1 MSGGEGEAGEKK
13 RRKNEE
19 NGKSPGARLMSRFGI
34 FSWSDDKEPS
44 GRI

>member
-1 MSGGEGEAGEKK
+1 MSGGEGEAGEEK
-13 RRKNEE
+13 RKNEK
-19 NGKSPGARLMSRFGI
+19 NGKSSGARLMSRFGI